1 MTENLEL
8 RMYFFVP
15 YNLSSIQKGIQAGH
29 AALEYALRYGRTEL
43 FKTFMRDYKTWI
55 ILNGGTT
62 RDVGISMENG
72 IEAGTLNQI
81 RLGLESNNIFHSFF
95 REPDL
100 NYALTAVCFIADER
114 VWNFE
119 RPICCEF
126 VAMPDAFLELNYA
139 NNHSFPLPSNLSK
152 NYHPALNHRD
162 TFQNSI
168 LVRRQ

>member
-119 RPICCEF
+119 KY
-126 VAMPDAFLELNYA
+126 PDDLEQDDNFWISYLGGEKNAY
-139 NNHSFPLPSNLSK
+139 LRNLIRGK
-152 NYHPALNHRD
+152 HLA
-162 TFQNSI
+162 
-168 LVRRQ
+168 